1 MLIVVWNWLNE
12 RATDDTRGQ
21 ILSLCIA
28 ITITMTSLGA
38 GQLMSG
44 FDDGVSIDPFLLAS
58 VLVSIAVATVL
69 IMASKASNFEAPELI
84 SFRRL

>member
-21 ILSLCIA
+21 ILSLC